1 MLPDELAAQ
10 DQARLSVAE
19 AGIALQRSGAA
30 EAIALLEPVVH
41 TQPLD
46 GPALLLLGEAYQI
59 AERYEEAEFVL
70 QRVLSIPQQQTEA
83 LIALGQLEIRRGDFA
98 AALQHLRT
106 ALERAPQRAGLAR
119 YIESVEAAR

>member
-1 MLPDELAAQ
+1 
-10 DQARLSVAE
+10 
-19 AGIALQRSGAA
+19 
-30 EAIALLEPVVH
+30 
-41 TQPLD
+41 
-46 GPALLLLGEAYQI
+46 
-59 AERYEEAEFVL
+59 
-70 QRVLSIPQQQTEA
+70 VLSIPQQQTEA

>member
-1 MLPDELAAQ
+1 M
-10 DQARLSVAE
+10 
-19 AGIALQRSGAA
+19 
-30 EAIALLEPVVH
+30 
-41 TQPLD
+41 
-46 GPALLLLGEAYQI
+46 
-59 AERYEEAEFVL
+59 L